1 MGCHNKSLINLRVMA
16 ITERSFQMMTKSI
29 SEPEINVDMPA
40 KGMHYLS
47 ITPRKVTVKLQAQ
60 VS

>member
-16 ITERSFQMMTKSI
+16 ITERSFKMVTKTI

-40 KGMHYLS
+40 KGMHYLD
-47 ITPRKVTVKLQAQ
+47 ITPRKVAVKL
-60 VS
+60 